1 MVFRKVNCMKLSEI
15 LKKQEEI
22 KLRAI
27 KIHIETNKSVFGTI
41 NAKKFMKFI
50 ERLYQKN
57 DKRIL

>member
-1 MVFRKVNCMKLSEI
+1 MTLSEI
-15 LKKQEEI
+15 LKKQEEL